1 MTNENI
7 TFTASLGEDFE
18 GKSNKKARVLS
29 ALLSSV
35 ALGVFLEGCAKESE
49 GDSSFLSSS
58 SAAANAS
65 ALGNPASLVVSLE
78 ETSIEETP
86 LPAIVDVDVEGWRVD
101 TVSLVLTDATL
112 SEITTDASD
121 EDDNSLPL
129 VLTDAT
135 LSEITTDAS
144 DEDDNSP
151 PLVLTDAT
159 LPEITTD
166 ASDEVDD
173 SLPLVLTDAT
183 LSEITTD
190 AGDEVDDSFFLV
202 LTSITLLEVTIDAG
216 DEGDGSLPLVLTDA
230 TLPEVATD
238 AGDEVDDPFIGAD
251 RVTCGLP
258 VDPWTDSDPMLGYY
272 TGDRLYSYGGLNNLR
287 IVCSGEADS
296 YDNLLMSGMFL
307 GFYGD
312 RFEAAD
318 FASDSGNFVRDG
330 NDLVIT
336 IKSIDVTIKDAFDT
350 NPDTGTGNS
359 AFTIFIEFD
368 DDCSAAHPVTEG
380 FWHFLA

>member
-86 LPAIVDVDVEGWRVD
+86 LPAIVDVDVDVDGWRVD
-101 TVSLVLTDATL
+101 TVSLVLTGT
-112 SEITTDASD
+112 
-121 EDDNSLPL
+121 
-129 VLTDAT
+129 T

-190 AGDEVDDSFFLV
+190 AGDEGDDSFFLV
-202 LTSITLLEVTIDAG
+202 LTGITLLEVTIDAG
-216 DEGDGSLPLVLTDA
+216 DEIDDILPLVLTDA

-258 VDPWTDSDPMLGYY
+258 VDPWTDSDTMLGYY

-312 RFEAAD
+312 SFEAAD
-318 FASDSGNFVRDG
+318 FASASGNFVRDG